1 MGEFEIKEIDD
12 LEFFKKQKKRMY
24 EAIDKLDPAKQTQK
38 YVNLKVY
45 IMEREIRVEE
55 FCGVVGEEEISLNI
69 SKNLFF
75 SCGCFSKNFKAG
87 FDILSS

>member
-38 YVNLKVY
+38 YVNLNGCATNMIGFTSQLEGLIKAKQEAAKREKENRKAAEEA
-45 IMEREIRVEE
+45 MEEMAKE
-55 FCGVVGEEEISLNI
+55 N
-69 SKNLFF
+69 K
-75 SCGCFSKNFKAG
+75 
-87 FDILSS
+87 

>member
-38 YVNLKVY
+38 YVNLNGCATNMLGFISQLEGLIKAKQ
-45 IMEREIRVEE
+45 ETAKR
-55 FCGVVGEEEISLNI
+55 EEENR
-69 SKNLFF
+69 
-75 SCGCFSKNFKAG
+75 KAAEEAMEEMAETKK
-87 FDILSS
+87 